1 MCVYVCVCVCV
12 CVLQDEE
19 EQKVIDAMRKAIA
32 AMKQAIGDGKVLFA
46 VLVAFQCHCGYG
58 RSDASA
64 VEGEL

>member
-1 MCVYVCVCVCV
+1 MSVSVCV

-46 VLVAFQCHCGYG
+46 VLVAFQCHCGSG
-58 RSDASA
+58 PSDASA